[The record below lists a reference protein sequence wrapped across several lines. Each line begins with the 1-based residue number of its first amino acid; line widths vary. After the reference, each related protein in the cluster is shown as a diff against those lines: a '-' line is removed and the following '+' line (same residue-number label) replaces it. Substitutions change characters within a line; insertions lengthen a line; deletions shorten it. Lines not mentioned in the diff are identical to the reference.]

1 MSKLLKKLEK
11 RIEANQKSVW
21 YENTLLLLK
30 IRNEKLYKKKH
41 DTFESYLCD
50 RWGFSAR
57 RGQRLMRSAEFMQI
71 AVKSRVENAAQ
82 KDKLGRIENAILPK
96 NERQI
101 RPLLENLNHNG
112 ERIKVWGDVRRVAPV
127 SAAKSLDNRRY

>member
-1 MSKLLKKLEK
+1 
-11 RIEANQKSVW
+11 
-21 YENTLLLLK
+21 
-30 IRNEKLYKKKH
+30 
-41 DTFESYLCD
+41 
-50 RWGFSAR
+50 
-57 RGQRLMRSAEFMQI
+57 MQI

-82 KDKLGRIENAILPK
+82 KEKMVRVENAILPK